1 MCTQDVSILSEA
13 VAPCEMEKKRERE
26 KDRWMRK
33 KKKGMDPEA
42 YLIGPASLR
51 VGKVSTEA
59 AAGSP

>member
-1 MCTQDVSILSEA
+1 
-13 VAPCEMEKKRERE
+13 
-26 KDRWMRK
+26 MRK